1 MLQSMTDISDY
12 KKFISDFE
20 SGLKDIFKN
29 HHQEVNNLTQRGFSK
44 ETLKAIMSFNPLSVS
59 VPSEYGGRGM
69 KVKEC
74 LGVLEAASYESLSLS
89 LIFGINIALFLEP
102 FAKYG
107 QDSMK
112 THVFKKFIEE
122 QGMGGLMISEP
133 LHGSDALGM
142 QTSHFLN
149 GDDKYHLKGT
159 KHWQGLTG
167 MADFWLVASKERN
180 AAGNLGRDISLFV
193 TDQSKEGQKI
203 EVAEYYEN
211 NGLYPIPYGKN
222 SLDLNIPQSSKL
234 VPESTGIKMLMDL
247 LHRSRMQFPGMA
259 MGFLKRIMHEAN
271 DYCNSRLVRGNSL
284 LQFDQVQYQFSRLQH
299 AFTVC
304 SAMCHHSAQ
313 TSGYDV
319 NLSLFG
325 VEANTIKS
333 YVTDLMQNAAQT
345 LTQLMGS
352 SGYKIESYG
361 SRGIMDSRPFQ
372 IFEGPNEML
381 YSQISEAVSKQMLK
395 QKCATLKEY
404 LSSYELTKN
413 GIKYFNDILDFGIER
428 SMPQRKHVVI
438 GQLVSRIICI
448 DYVKKLADSGFNSEL
463 IENSIQNL
471 IFEVK
476 EFIASYQ
483 SENTVRP
490 VEGFQENSSWK
501 SLLA

>member
-1 MLQSMTDISDY
+1 MSDNTDY

-20 SGLKDIFKN
+20 SGLKGIFSS
-29 HHQEVNNLTQRGFSK
+29 HHEQVKNLTQRGFTK
-44 ETLKAIMSFNPLSVS
+44 ETLADIMQFNPLSVS

-74 LGVLEAASYESLSLS
+74 LGVLEAASFESLSLS
-89 LIFGINIALFLEP
+89 LIFGINIALFLEA

-107 QDSMK
+107 QDSLK
-112 THVFKKFIEE
+112 SKVFKKFIEG

-149 GDDKYHLKGT
+149 EEDKYSLKGT

-167 MADFWLVASKERN
+167 MADFWLVASKEKKSD
-180 AAGNLGRDISLFV
+180 GSLGRDISIFV
-193 TDQSKEGQKI
+193 TDQSDEHQKI

-222 SLDLNIPQSSKL
+222 TLDLNIPQSAL
-234 VPESTGIKMLMDL
+234 LQPESTGIKMLMDL

-259 MGFLKRIMHEAN
+259 MGFLKRIMHEAHT
-271 DYCNSRLVRGNSL
+271 YCNERLVRGNSL
-284 LQFDQVQYQFSRLQH
+284 LQFDQVQYQFSKLQH

-304 SAMCHHSAQ
+304 SAMCHHSSL

-325 VEANTIKS
+325 VEANTIKA
-333 YVTDLMQNAAQT
+333 YVTDLMQNSAQT

-381 YSQISEAVSKQMLK
+381 YGQISEAVSKQMMK
-395 QKCATLKEY
+395 QKFATLKEY
-404 LSSYELTKN
+404 LSNYDLTKN
-413 GIKYFNDILDFGIER
+413 AIKHFNGLLDFGVER
-428 SMPQRKHVVI
+428 SMPQRKHVII
-438 GQLVSRIICI
+438 GQLVSRIVVA
-448 DYVKKLADSGFNSEL
+448 DYVQNLANKGFNSEL
-463 IENSIQNL
+463 VDNCIQNL
-471 IFEVK
+471 IYEVK
-476 EFIASYQ
+476 EFVTSYKA
-483 SENTVRP
+483 ENNISP
-490 VEGFQENSSWK
+490 VEGFNENSSWK
-501 SLLA
+501 NLV